1 MQTALPTVHLLAN
14 PRASRGRTAP
24 TIAQIALALEAE
36 GANVV
41 TVPALTAA
49 EAEVACS
56 LLVAEQAE
64 RIVVVGGDGMV
75 HLAAQAVA
83 TTDTVL
89 GVIPLGTGNDFAGS
103 LGLSV
108 DVQAAARTALA
119 PPTPIDLMR
128 VGDRWAASVATAGF
142 SVDVNRLANEMRWPR
157 GSSRYTLATL
167 ARLPRLAAR
176 SFELTVDGDLRAV
189 EALVLTVANT
199 SDFGGGMRIT
209 PDADP
214 RDGQLDITLVGA
226 ASRVELL
233 RWFRKVFD
241 GSHLDHPAVTTLRG
255 RNISIS
261 AGAGEV
267 WADGEPVTSAPT
279 TITVVAGALQLALSP
294 DETSPPSS
302 AAERA
307 K

>member
-1 MQTALPTVHLLAN
+1 MQTVHLLAN
-14 PRASRGRTAP
+14 PQTSRGRAAP
-24 TIAQIALALEAE
+24 TIAKIRLALEAE
-36 GANVV
+36 GARVV
-41 TVPALTAA
+41 PVPALTAA
-49 EAEVACS
+49 DAEVACTH
-56 LLVAEQAE
+56 LVAEGAE

-83 TTDTVL
+83 TTETVL

-103 LGLSV
+103 LGLSF
-108 DVQAAARTALA
+108 DVPAAARTALA

-128 VGDRWAASVATAGF
+128 IGDRWAASVATAGF
-142 SVDVNRLANEMRWPR
+142 SVDVNRLANELRWPR

-167 ARLPRLAAR
+167 ARLPRLAPR
-176 SFELTVDGDLRAV
+176 SFELTVDDDLHTV

>member
-1 MQTALPTVHLLAN
+1 MQTARPTVHLLAN
-14 PRASRGRTAP
+14 PRASRGRATP
-24 TIAQIALALEAE
+24 TIAQVALALEAE
-36 GANVV
+36 GATVV
-41 TVPALTAA
+41 NVPALTAEDA
-49 EAEVACS
+49 QVACGR
-56 LLVAEQAE
+56 LVAEQAE

-75 HLAAQAVA
+75 HLAVQTVA
-83 TTDTVL
+83 TTETVL

-103 LGLSV
+103 LGLPF
-108 DVQAAARTALA
+108 DLPAAARTALA

-157 GSSRYTLATL
+157 GPSRYTLATL
-167 ARLPRLAAR
+167 AQLPRLATR
-176 SFELTVDGDLRAV
+176 SFELTVDGDLRTV

-226 ASRVELL
+226 ASRIELL

-255 RNISIS
+255 QQITISG
-261 AGAGEV
+261 GAGEV
-267 WADGEPVTSAPT
+267 WADGEPVASSPT
-279 TITVVAGALQLALSP
+279 QINVVAGALRLAMRP
-294 DETSPPSS
+294 DPTGPPSS
-302 AAERA
+302 ADERA